1 MNEKLQQL
9 EDELKKEQWAKW
21 LSYRR
26 RSVDMTDDEQK
37 IEVAQRVIAM
47 PSFGWHQSWYE
58 HLWAA
63 RYGTNEATGSPG
75 AVKVK
80 D

>member
-1 MNEKLQQL
+1 MNAKLQQL
-9 EDELKKEQWAKW
+9 EDELKKERWAKW

-47 PSFGWHQSWYE
+47 PSFGWLQSWYE

-63 RYGTNEATGSPG
+63 RHGTNKAT
-75 AVKVK
+75 
-80 D
+80 